1 MKWITRHGAL
11 TQILSICAAAGGTNN
26 NSPGFGKSGL
36 LLFVSGAGFFVGV
49 VPLRLRA
56 SPLK

>member
-1 MKWITRHGAL
+1 MMCVSLHGAL
-11 TQILSICAAAGGTNN
+11 TQILAMCAAAGGTNN

-56 SPLK
+56 SSLK